1 MEAAHADA
9 GSSLASELLA
19 AEDFS
24 EESCLRLLR
33 LHFSR
38 PQKNRRKSVLGDAVF
53 APYHILGFFSSSS
66 GRGLTNF
73 CFEEPVV
80 VEYVNAW
87 LRRFFPDDVWCSIA
101 ISLNRTSNI
110 HVDQGNDPSI
120 PNKCI
125 TLGSHEGGLLW
136 IQDSQGPAPYIDSSG
151 RSWRGRFH
159 DVRMQPCRF
168 PPHVLHGSALSPCT
182 GERWMLAAYV
192 PEAFHSEGGII
203 REDLLRLR
211 FPLPPGTSAGSPGV
225 LAVPVSSSGH
235 RQVLSGSPTTSSLT
249 RQVLADSPG
258 VDDTVCDARPLAQL
272 LVAARPVTWRG
283 GGDLLQVPW
292 ARAPPGRWLI
302 LDLWAG
308 YSGLCIAALTAG
320 LHFYAIAAESDP
332 VARQVAQAVMP
343 SIVPVSDVHMIQVD
357 ILLPFVQK
365 RSPRGIIVGGGT
377 PCQPLST
384 LNRSRQGLRDPRAQ
398 APAFLHDL
406 VRDLRAHPKLTGIE
420 VILFL
425 ENVASMDHKARDQF
439 SHWAGSPPVCIRAA
453 DCGWTQ
459 RNRLYWLVGRSK
471 ALSPDSCEAP
481 MDWSWDT
488 GGAEAVPRLRYVGS
502 KPVPARVYFED
513 GFRLLQD
520 PLLVMKGEAEPVFT
534 FSREFFH
541 PTDNMRDVPAQAC
554 QRFFDDARRFPPGA
568 YVETSLLW
576 KGERWRTPSPAERAQ
591 MLGSPPSA
599 TAAVTGSQ
607 DERVRLRNSLLG
619 NGFHIPSIL
628 VLFSLLSVMC
638 DAKVQFMPDPTL
650 SSIRARTE
658 HTLWGGDWLYRAPGL
673 LSAADV
679 ILDMQCQFPD
689 IVVAPEVWHQCQ
701 HGLSHCDL
709 ALPQAFSCF
718 QRSLGR
724 DWTGCPPR
732 PLLARD
738 RTRIFASNS
747 GQRYSSE
754 ESRGLDFLLPPGLG
768 KLGHLRA
775 SGTLPSPF
783 LSSRWPDDDVDFVA
797 YTISVWQDLLPYLAQ
812 RQRRA
817 LRSIKAAVRP
827 LLSVLYGSRSESSR
841 KVASGKDPAFLA
853 CMTSLLRWPDRSQAM
868 DFVSGFPIV
877 GEIERS
883 GVFREVRPRDADHP
897 ADWLGP
903 PAALA
908 VDAILSSP
916 PPRFAADI
924 LEVTTK
930 EIEKGFCSPL
940 LSRVEVDKIF
950 GHGGWRPLER
960 FLIQQG
966 DGKKRVIDN
975 ARKTG
980 HNGHVQ
986 MLETIFTVSVD
997 FIACVIRDV
1006 LAQVSARCPSPEP
1019 DVPSWIQ
1026 VRVGTDDL
1034 PDAYRGHPVRHDH
1047 QRYSVIALFVPGTG
1061 WRFSILWGLAYGLEA
1076 AVVGFNRFPT
1086 FGVAMARRCTSSMCA
1101 AYFDDELSVE
1111 FLHGSCTSQV
1121 SLRLCFGLLGAP
1133 PQPSKS
1139 FPPAADRHYLGTSV
1153 HVGDAALDHTICIQP
1168 KFMTVQKVE
1177 SKIQTIL
1184 SAGFMDRDTAGKL
1197 RGDVLWLFSA
1207 CSGFAGKFAGPVLS
1221 KYQYGDQ
1228 PELDEAARAVLD
1240 CLRRMVISARPR
1252 FISIFGPPAPLLRIY
1267 SDASFEGGVLRLG
1280 WLLFDGDVCVVAGT
1294 AAVPDQLLSSW
1305 KQRKQQIFPGESLC
1319 MLVVPLLHGAH
1330 LQDRDAIWF
1339 VDNMG
1344 ALSASIKGGSR
1355 EVDVHLIALA
1365 AASLRTPLA
1374 FRPWFE
1380 WVDSDSNPSDGLSRL
1395 GVSCDLCETQGWP
1408 ASEFELPIEIFSPA
1422 QLCSDSLLSISP
1434 ETMGV

>member
-1 MEAAHADA
+1 
-9 GSSLASELLA
+9 
-19 AEDFS
+19 
-24 EESCLRLLR
+24 
-33 LHFSR
+33 
-38 PQKNRRKSVLGDAVF
+38 
-53 APYHILGFFSSSS
+53 
-66 GRGLTNF
+66 
-73 CFEEPVV
+73 
-80 VEYVNAW
+80 
-87 LRRFFPDDVWCSIA
+87 
-101 ISLNRTSNI
+101 
-110 HVDQGNDPSI
+110 
-120 PNKCI
+120 
-125 TLGSHEGGLLW
+125 
-136 IQDSQGPAPYIDSSG
+136 
-151 RSWRGRFH
+151 
-159 DVRMQPCRF
+159 
-168 PPHVLHGSALSPCT
+168 
-182 GERWMLAAYV
+182 MLAAYV

-541 PTDNMRDVPAQAC
+541 PTDNMRD
-554 QRFFDDARRFPPGA
+554 
-568 YVETSLLW
+568 
-576 KGERWRTPSPAERAQ
+576 
-591 MLGSPPSA
+591 
-599 TAAVTGSQ
+599 

-638 DAKVQFMPDPTL
+638 DAKVQFMPDPSGINVNMDFL
-650 SSIRARTE
+650 I
-658 HTLWGGDWLYRAPGL
+658 
-673 LSAADV
+673 V
-679 ILDMQCQFPD
+679 ILLFLRP
-689 IVVAPEVWHQCQ
+689 
-701 HGLSHCDL
+701 SR
-709 ALPQAFSCF
+709 AF
-718 QRSLGR
+718 RGHLGV
-724 DWTGCPPR
+724 
-732 PLLARD
+732 
-738 RTRIFASNS
+738 I

-1121 SLRLCFGLLGAP
+1121 GLRLCFGLLGAP

-1395 GVSCDLCETQGWP
+1395 G
-1408 ASEFELPIEIFSPA
+1408 AMARNEF
-1422 QLCSDSLLSISP
+1422 
-1434 ETMGV
+1434 GGH